1 MSNNA
6 TAEKSGSSEHRYNLI
21 HGWRL
26 LGIGAFRSRSLAGSI
41 IPVWR
46 QHLGPPSSRPVA
58 FSQADR
64 ERPAAFVVLIA
75 HRAFITFPPPPSP
88 PPPPPNPPPTI
99 LTPPQT
105 HT

>member
-1 MSNNA
+1 VTHPNGKFAVAQISNNA

-26 LGIGAFRSRSLAGSI
+26 LGIGAFRSRSVADSI

-46 QHLGPPSSRPVA
+46 QLLGPPSSRPAA

-64 ERPAAFVVLIA
+64 ERLAALIV
-75 HRAFITFPPPPSP
+75 
-88 PPPPPNPPPTI
+88 
-99 LTPPQT
+99 
-105 HT
+105 